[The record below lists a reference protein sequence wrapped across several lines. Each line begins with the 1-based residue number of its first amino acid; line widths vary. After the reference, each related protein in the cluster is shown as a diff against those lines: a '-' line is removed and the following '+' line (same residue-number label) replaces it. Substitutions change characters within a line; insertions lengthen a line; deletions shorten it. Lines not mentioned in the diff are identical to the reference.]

1 MNNTN
6 NESGA
11 VRIQAGDLRRLDHLR
26 DINLT
31 TDIMDFQ
38 KLAGEY
44 KSELLDSVLPFWL
57 EHSQDKQYGGYFTCL
72 ERDGSVYDTDKF
84 IWLQGREV
92 WLFSMLYNKVEKRP
106 EWLECA
112 LQGAEFLKKYGH
124 DGNYNWYFSL
134 TRDGR
139 PLVDPYNIFSYTFAT
154 MAFAQLAIASDDAGY
169 AAIAKKT
176 FDRVLEKRSNP
187 KGKWCKAHP
196 GTRPIKDFA
205 LPMILCNLSLEIEQ
219 LIDKQLIDQTIE
231 TCLHEVM
238 EVFYQ
243 KDLGLIVE
251 NVSAEDNSLVDSFE
265 GRSVNPGHS
274 LEAMWFIMDLGK
286 RLGRPELIDKA
297 VKIALS
303 TIEYGWDKQYGGIF
317 YFMDRLGRPQQQLE
331 WDQKLW
337 WVHIESAI
345 TMIKGYQLT
354 GNKEC
359 LAWFQKLHDYM
370 WTHFKDPKYPEWF
383 GYLNRR
389 GEVLLPLKGGKW
401 KFIFYDFCWGFQ
413 SPGHETLAFRMG
425 KTPSDV
431 CSAKLFA
438 AMLQNKGW
446 RDSFCRRFGEL
457 LNTAFAPERV
467 SALIEE
473 LYGYVEPEIKRERE
487 KFNKDTFMGVKQP
500 ATNLGTYEGFQ
511 SEISKL
517 KDFAQRRPEEL
528 KRQLQ
533 SNLGLSDSYMKEVFG

>member
-11 VRIQAGDLRRLDHLR
+11 VRIQTGDLRRMDHLR
-26 DINLT
+26 DINLI
-31 TDIMDFQ
+31 TDTMDFQ
-38 KLAGEY
+38 KLAGKY

-154 MAFAQLAIASDDAGY
+154 MAFAQLAIASGDAGY
-169 AAIAKKT
+169 AAIAKMT

-219 LIDKQLIDQTIE
+219 LIDRELIDETIE

-265 GRSVNPGHS
+265 GRSINPGHS

-286 RLGRPELIDKA
+286 RLGRPDLIGKA
-297 VKIALS
+297 VEIALA

-317 YFMDRLGRPQQQLE
+317 YFMDRLERPQQQLE

-345 TMIKGYQLT
+345 TMIKAYQLT

-401 KFIFYDFCWGFQ
+401 KGCFHVPRG
-413 SPGHETLAFRMG
+413 
-425 KTPSDV
+425 
-431 CSAKLFA
+431 
-438 AMLQNKGW
+438 
-446 RDSFCRRFGEL
+446 
-457 LNTAFAPERV
+457 
-467 SALIEE
+467 
-473 LYGYVEPEIKRERE
+473 LYQIWQILEQCK
-487 KFNKDTFMGVKQP
+487 
-500 ATNLGTYEGFQ
+500 
-511 SEISKL
+511 
-517 KDFAQRRPEEL
+517 
-528 KRQLQ
+528 
-533 SNLGLSDSYMKEVFG
+533 